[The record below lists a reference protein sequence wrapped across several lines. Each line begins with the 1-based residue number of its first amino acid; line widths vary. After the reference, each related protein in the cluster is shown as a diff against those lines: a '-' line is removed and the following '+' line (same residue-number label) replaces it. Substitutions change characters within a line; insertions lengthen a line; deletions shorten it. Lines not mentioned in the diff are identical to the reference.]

1 MCGSLC
7 VCCNTLQHTATHCN
21 TLQHTVTHC
30 NTLQHSATALQH
42 TLLCVCGSLCVR
54 IWFFSCFQTK
64 IRCETSRCILEAHCN
79 NSATW
84 YICTATVLQHCNAPQ
99 IIFNQ
104 PRRKQIY
111 NNSATTLQQLCNNTA
126 TNVTTYRS
134 MRRIRVNA
142 PFNSTATHCNNTAT
156 TLQLTSNTQVDA
168 TEPCQC
174 PP

>member
-1 MCGSLC
+1 M
-7 VCCNTLQHTATHCN
+7 LQHTATHCN
-21 TLQHTVTHC
+21 TLEYTVTHC

-42 TLLCVCGSLCVR
+42 TLLCVCGSLYVR
-54 IWFFSCFQTK
+54 IGFFSCFQKNDAKQAGAYLKHT
-64 IRCETSRCILEAHCN
+64 
-79 NSATW
+79 ATTLQHGHS
-84 YICTATVLQHCNAPQ
+84 TATVLQHCNAPQ

-104 PRRKQIY
+104 PRCKQIY

-126 TNVTTYRS
+126 TNITTYRS